1 VPLSPLY
8 FCNTLL
14 SYPLL
19 TIAMEGNIRLLRFLL
34 NGGADI
40 ETRSDMGN
48 TAMLYAPRRL
58 PSPFATLFTP
68 SPSIF
73 L

>member
-1 VPLSPLY
+1 
-8 FCNTLL
+8 
-14 SYPLL
+14 
-19 TIAMEGNIRLLRFLL
+19 MEGNIRLLRFLL

-68 SPSIF
+68 SPGIF